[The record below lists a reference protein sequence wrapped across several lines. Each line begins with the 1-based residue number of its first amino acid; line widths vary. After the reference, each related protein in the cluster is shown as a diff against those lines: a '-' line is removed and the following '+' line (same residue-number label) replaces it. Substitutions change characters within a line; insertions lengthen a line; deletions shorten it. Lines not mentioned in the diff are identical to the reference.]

1 MNILQRIQNLV
12 MSVDSFDFAM
22 LNLKGGGRVESD
34 TEALEI
40 GSIVSLVT
48 DEGKELAPEGRHEL
62 QDGRT
67 IVLDG
72 SSKVTEIKEADAPTA
87 AEIEAKKED
96 DEDEKEKEDM
106 KRGKMNKHYGKK
118 KSTSEM
124 AMEMDPELIS
134 AVAEIIKKTSTE
146 LSEEDTDSL
155 ANELIKAIV
164 AYTDM
169 AEDDE
174 EEKEEKEDMK
184 KDEMKDM
191 KVKMSELSSIV
202 LEMAKSQQKFS
213 TDLKKVPTGKA
224 ISEIEFSSEPEV
236 IDPIALRIK
245 ALQNLNN

>member
-1 MNILQRIQNLV
+1 

-22 LNLKGGGRVESD
+22 LDLKGGGRIESD

-48 DEGKELAPEGRHEL
+48 DEGKELAPQGRHEL

-67 IVLDG
+67 IVLDE

-96 DEDEKEKEDM
+96 GM
-106 KRGKMNKHYGKK
+106 KKDDMNKHYMKK
-118 KSTSEM
+118 KSSSEM

-134 AVAEIIKKTSTE
+134 AVSEIIKKTSTE
-146 LSEEDTDSL
+146 LSEEDTNSL

-164 AYTDM
+164 SYTDM
-169 AEDDE
+169 AEHDE
-174 EEKEEKEDMK
+174 EEKEEKEEK
-184 KDEMKDM
+184 EEMKEM
-191 KVKMSELSSIV
+191 KVKMQELSSIV
-202 LEMAKSQQKFS
+202 LEMAKSQEKFS
-213 TDLKKVPTGKA
+213 SDLKKVPSAKA

>member
-12 MSVDSFDFAM
+12 MSVDSFGFAM
-22 LNLKGGGRVESD
+22 YDLKGGGRIECD

-72 SSKVTEIKEADAPTA
+72 SSKVTEIKEADVPTA
-87 AEIEAKKED
+87 AEIEAKRE
-96 DEDEKEKEDM
+96 EDM
-106 KRGKMNKHYGKK
+106 KKEEMKKNLYMKK
-118 KSTSEM
+118 KSSSEM

-164 AYTDM
+164 AYT
-169 AEDDE
+169 EDSE
-174 EEKEEKEDMK
+174 EMK
-184 KDEMKDM
+184 KQEMEKDKMEKDQM
-191 KVKMSELSSIV
+191 KIIKDKMSELSSIV
-202 LEMAKSQQKFS
+202 LEMAKSQEKFS
-213 TDLKKVPTGKA
+213 ADFKKLPSAKA
-224 ISEIEFSSEPEV
+224 ISEIQFSSEPEI

-245 ALQNLNN
+245 ALQNLNK